1 MPISR
6 DVKAGGRGGVIF
18 VQEGGIPPG
27 HFCKSVRTLPSVTQI
42 KCSMMEN
49 EATAWDVHFCY
60 NLSIVALSE
69 FVKSIKTSSPIAPKS
84 GKFDDFTKVFTGH

>member
-1 MPISR
+1 MVLFSSCGGGG
-6 DVKAGGRGGVIF
+6 AGL
-18 VQEGGIPPG
+18 
-27 HFCKSVRTLPSVTQI
+27 FCKSVRTLPSVTQM

-60 NLSIVALSE
+60 NLSIVTLFG